1 MKLLKRK
8 LVYGARKGS
17 DPQHEELIAALYD
30 DREYIIEQIESII
43 GYGDIIENILA
54 SQYDLSIYLKPM
66 GDIKVR
72 GVTLVY
78 DNDNLKRFQSYDE
91 LLDFVIHR
99 GISTIKERYQKLL
112 DIYNRSQKY
121 RGYVISDYGRI
132 QRSDGFIDV
141 DFAQQFDG
149 RMYNVATAVNCKFEI
164 YYEADKIMMLCTT
177 AKDLVFDI
185 NLYDISSETSIIREV
200 DNHIHDQEYFDS
212 RDHNRGDMLEVLYTI
227 RDNI

>member
-1 MKLLKRK
+1 M
-8 LVYGARKGS
+8 V
-17 DPQHEELIAALYD
+17 AALYD

-43 GYGDIIENILA
+43 GQGDIIENILA

-66 GDIKVR
+66 GDVEVR

-78 DNDNLKRFQSYDE
+78 KNDNLKRFQSYDE

-112 DIYNRSQKY
+112 DIYNRLQRY
-121 RGYVISDYGRI
+121 RGYVTSDYGRI
-132 QRSDGFIDV
+132 QRSDGFINI
-141 DFAQQFDG
+141 DFAQQFDE
-149 RMYNVATAVNCKFEI
+149 RIYNVATTVNCKFKI
-164 YYEADKIMMLCTT
+164 DYDTDKIIMLCTT
-177 AKDLVFDI
+177 AEDFIFDI
-185 NLYDISSETSIIREV
+185 NLYDISSENSVVREI

-227 RDNI
+227 RDNII